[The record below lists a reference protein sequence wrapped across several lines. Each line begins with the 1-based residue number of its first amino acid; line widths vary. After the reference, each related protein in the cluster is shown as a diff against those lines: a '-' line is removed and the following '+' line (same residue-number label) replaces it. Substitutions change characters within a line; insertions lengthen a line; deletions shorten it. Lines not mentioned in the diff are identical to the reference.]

1 MVNGSLQIRGL
12 LNAGVVLNA
21 YKTPKNEGEN
31 NEKVISDID
40 VRPKYT
46 GYG

>member
-12 LNAGVVLNA
+12 LNAGAVQNA
-21 YKTPKNEGEN
+21 CRTPKNEGEN
-31 NEKVISDID
+31 NEKAISDID